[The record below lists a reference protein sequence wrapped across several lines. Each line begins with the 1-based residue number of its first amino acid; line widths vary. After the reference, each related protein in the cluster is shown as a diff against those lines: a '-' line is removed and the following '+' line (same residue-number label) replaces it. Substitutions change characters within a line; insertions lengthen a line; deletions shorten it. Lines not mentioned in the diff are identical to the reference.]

1 MAGVSKSK
9 WALFDLRTIARYS
22 RFLFVSMVAA
32 LLSACA
38 TPPKPQAGSDAADA
52 FSRTGRFAVTVTDAD
67 GRQKAVQGGFSWLDH
82 NGHYLLDL
90 TNPLGSIE
98 ARVEGGPDAA
108 SLTKADGTRLQ
119 ASDPDTLAQEALGY
133 PVPVAGM
140 RYWLRGRVPAGAE
153 PTALTLDAHGRPASF
168 TQDEWHATFS
178 RYDALGP
185 QLLVLERLEPG
196 RRTLL
201 RIVVHNP

>member
-1 MAGVSKSK
+1 MTGVSTSRPVV
-9 WALFDLRTIARYS
+9 FDLRAMARYVA
-22 RFLFVSMVAA
+22 FVFVSLAMA
-32 LLSACA
+32 LLGAC
-38 TPPKPQAGSDAADA
+38 TTTPKPQAGSDAADA

-82 NGHYLLDL
+82 NGRYLLDL

-98 ARVEGGPDAA
+98 ARVEGRPGAA
-108 SLTKADGTRLQ
+108 SLTKSDGTRLQ
-119 ASDPDTLAQEALGY
+119 ASDPDALAQEALGY

-140 RYWLRGRVPAGAE
+140 RYWLRGRVPADAE
-153 PTALTLDAHGRPASF
+153 PTALILDAQGRPTSF